1 MSRHEH
7 HESRKGSSH
16 QSLEIGGKF
25 LKKRALMFLLKD
37 DEVSDNK
44 DDNKKS
50 SIPVVSGSFMCINSF
65 GPPYDPVK

>member
-7 HESRKGSSH
+7 HELRKGSSH

-25 LKKRALMFLLKD
+25 LKKRDLMFLLKD
-37 DEVSDNK
+37 DEVSEK

-50 SIPVVSGSFMCINSF
+50 SIPIVSGSFICINSF
-65 GPPYDPVK
+65 GPPYSPVK

>member
-1 MSRHEH
+1 
-7 HESRKGSSH
+7 
-16 QSLEIGGKF
+16 
-25 LKKRALMFLLKD
+25 MFLLKD